1 MDVAISNLKK
11 RFPSFPVNILIK
23 IYRARWDRLNML
35 MTKGIPEDVRWLIE
49 AKVRLGD
56 EISDLNFSFLSGL
69 GKSCYA
75 KKRRAK
81 RLQVCYKC
89 AKWTCNQRCR
99 SIGFASINREDKI

>member
-1 MDVAISNLKK
+1 MDVALSNLRK

-49 AKVRLGD
+49 AKVRLGG
-56 EISDLNFSFLSGL
+56 EISDLNLFCLPGS
-69 GKSCYA
+69 GKSSYA
-75 KKRRAK
+75 KKHRAK

-89 AKWTCNQRCR
+89 AKCT
-99 SIGFASINREDKI
+99 SML